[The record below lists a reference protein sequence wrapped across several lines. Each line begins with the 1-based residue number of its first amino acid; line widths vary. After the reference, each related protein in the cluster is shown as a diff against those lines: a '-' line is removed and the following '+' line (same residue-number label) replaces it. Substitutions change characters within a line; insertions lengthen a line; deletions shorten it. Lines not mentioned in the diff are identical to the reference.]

1 MNAKIA
7 FVNDGTKKW
16 VTQIECVSVD
26 WEKQKNNKKIYWKIQ
41 HQKCADHRW
50 WMWVCGA
57 GATYSSSVQNCRC
70 VCAVWVLCVR
80 AWDFLRDATNYY
92 WRQPINYDN
101 NLGVHGSTRI
111 AIHNLISSAIVL
123 CMHTLWWIDRVVR
136 WNSAQSE
143 HHWNGSPFARAFG
156 INWMNK
162 EAHRR
167 WKTQKKK
174 SKRKKSKSPNCRKR
188 WMIYY
193 MPHPKFHQTLER
205 YDASKRS
212 RRTQWEQQTPHTHTQ
227 NDEEHEQCARMK

>member
-174 SKRKKSKSPNCRKR
+174 QKKKNQNRRIAANDEWYIICRIPNFIRPSNDTMHRNDRDETNGNSKRR
-188 WMIYY
+188 
-193 MPHPKFHQTLER
+193 
-205 YDASKRS
+205 
-212 RRTQWEQQTPHTHTQ
+212 THTQ